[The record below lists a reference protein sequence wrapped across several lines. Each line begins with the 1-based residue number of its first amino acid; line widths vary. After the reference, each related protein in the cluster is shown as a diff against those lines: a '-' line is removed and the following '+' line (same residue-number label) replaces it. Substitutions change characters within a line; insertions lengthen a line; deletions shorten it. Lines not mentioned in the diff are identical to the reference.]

1 MKSYLVRTDD
11 LQKQN
16 VSHFFIS
23 LVFSG
28 DEIVSVDGISV
39 KNKTHKEAIQIL
51 RSSGQRVNLEIEKEN
66 MNFKGKATS
75 DLNKK
80 V

>member
-16 VSHFFIS
+16 VSHFFVS

>member
-51 RSSGQRVNLEIEKEN
+51 RSSGQHVNLEIEKEN